1 MKFWAVAA
9 TSLLLGSALATSALA
24 AEPLRMERKDDTTVV
39 IVRDDAAP
47 ATFWFS
53 KDTTLDSTDVMVARD
68 SKAKRLDVYLPKT
81 ERDFVIVQRANQPL
95 QVVGERLLP
104 LEMSSNFRDLGGYQT
119 KDGRTVRWGK
129 AFRSGAMPLLTESD
143 YSFLGKLGL
152 GTVVDLRSLEEREI
166 APDLLDDRTGA
177 LFISNDYSM
186 KPMLAK
192 LATGSGENMYQGTEE
207 LLVPQIRATFR
218 RLLADDGALVYHCS
232 AGQDRTGVVTA
243 MIYEVL
249 GVDRE
254 TILKDYHLSTSFRRT
269 VAEMPPIKAED
280 YPGNVM
286 AKFIAASQAKGG
298 GQSKPEP
305 LYTPSG
311 KSHLAQFFAY
321 LDKTYGGA
329 EGYLKQKVGLTEA
342 DFQALRA
349 KMLI

>member
-1 MKFWAVAA
+1 MKIFAFAA

-24 AEPLRMERKDDTTVV
+24 AEPLRMERKDAQTVIV
-39 IVRDDAAP
+39 VRDDTAP

-53 KDTTLDSTDVMVARD
+53 KDTTLDASDVLVARD
-68 SKAKRLDVYLPKT
+68 SKARRLEVALPAT
-81 ERDFVIVQRANQPL
+81 ERDFVIVQRGKDRP

-104 LEMSSNFRDLGGYQT
+104 LEMGSNFRDLGGYQT

-129 AFRSGAMPLLTESD
+129 AFRSGAMPMLTESD

-152 GTVVDLRSLEEREI
+152 GTVIDLRSLEEREI

-177 LFISNDYSM
+177 LFVSNDYSM

-192 LATGSGENMYQGTEE
+192 MANGGGENMYQGTED
-207 LLVPQIRATFR
+207 LLVPQMRATFR
-218 RLLADDGALVYHCS
+218 RLLADDGAVVYHCS
-232 AGQDRTGVVTA
+232 AGQDRTGIVTA

-254 TILKDYHLSTSFRRT
+254 TILKDYHLSTGFRRT
-269 VAEMPPIKAED
+269 AAEMPPIKAED

-298 GQSKPEP
+298 GQSKAEP

-311 KSHLAQFFAY
+311 QSHLAQFFTY

-329 EGYLKQKVGLTEA
+329 EGYLKQKVGLTDA
-342 DFQALRA
+342 DFEALRA
-349 KMLI
+349 KMLM